1 MSDAVAAIGATITI
15 DGTPIEEARD
25 ISGLELST
33 DVFDV
38 TNHDSP
44 DFGEE
49 KLPTIKRFGNITFP
63 MNALPTAP
71 GQQALF
77 AAWEDR
83 STDAYVVTYTNGVTV
98 SFDGLCIGFG
108 LGAAV
113 TGVNEVSV
121 TITPKSAPTIA
132 WGS

>member
-1 MSDAVAAIGATITI
+1 MSDAVAAIGATISI
-15 DGTPIEEARD
+15 NGTPIEEARD

-33 DVFDV
+33 DVVDV

-63 MNALPTAP
+63 MNAVPGAT

-77 AAWEDR
+77 AAWENR
-83 STDAYVVTYTNGVTV
+83 SSDAYIVTYTNGVTATF
-98 SFDGLCIGFG
+98 SGLCIGFG
-108 LGAAV
+108 LAAAV
-113 TGVNEVSV
+113 TGINEVSV
-121 TITPKSAPTIA
+121 TITPDSAPAIA